1 MLCEICGKVEA
12 SVTYTEIVDGNVKE
26 YHLCEECAREKG
38 VEKTKFSIIDLI
50 AGMAGTLEKDG
61 KKDSNIRCPC
71 CGLSFAS
78 FRKNGKLGCTKCY
91 ETFMDELILL
101 FRKIHGS
108 TKHIGKMITKDED
121 VLRIKSELK
130 KLDNELKKAVA
141 SEEFEDAAKIRD
153 RMKAYE
159 FVIKMKKKGSKG

>member
-1 MLCEICGKVEA
+1 MVCEICGKVEA

-26 YHLCEECAREKG
+26 YHLCEECARKKG

-50 AGMAGTLEKDG
+50 AGMSGTLEEVE

-78 FRKNGKLGCTKCY
+78 FRKSGKLGCAKCY
-91 ETFMDELILL
+91 ETFMEKLVPL
-101 FRKIHGS
+101 FRKIHGT

-121 VLRIKSELK
+121 ILRIKGELK
-130 KLDNELKKAVA
+130 RLDSELKKAVA
-141 SEEFEDAAKIRD
+141 TEEFEDAAKIRD

-159 FVIKMKKKGSKG
+159 FVIKMKKKEPKG